1 MTNTATQYRAYK
13 GRNIDQMPLM
23 LSLGVNPLSAVE
35 FMRNRDAIFTQL
47 RDVYANVSDLVAYGG
62 KGASDEIKMI
72 LTMDNQGRITESGRK
87 TLELI
92 NPKQE
97 RNSGAIVL
105 SDELYDGFNGAN
117 VIKLSRK
124 NLKKYGVNKRLT
136 GPQGLN
142 HPGWRAL
149 LRHPDAVPTEFAYD
163 KGFMEE
169 VVGRTFRQI
178 DQNYLTDGMD
188 FYFDK
193 SEKSAKMRAWFI
205 GRLEG
210 GGLLGRDDIAY
221 GVGCVVG
228 VAP

>member
-87 TLELI
+87 TLNL
-92 NPKQE
+92 
-97 RNSGAIVL
+97 
-105 SDELYDGFNGAN
+105 
-117 VIKLSRK
+117 IKLSRK

-136 GPQGLN
+136 GPQVLN
-142 HPGWRAL
+142 HPGWRVL

-163 KGFMEE
+163 KGLMQE
-169 VVGRTFRQI
+169 VVGKTFAEMNSGR
-178 DQNYLTDGMD
+178 DGYREGMG
-188 FYFDK
+188 FYPDASK
-193 SEKSAKMRAWFI
+193 KHAKMRTWCI
-205 GRLEG
+205 GRLV
-210 GGLLGRDDIAY
+210 LGSLAYGWPNLDHDYGHFVDIAPNETTSE
-221 GVGCVVG
+221 
-228 VAP
+228 ASPSQSS

>member
-97 RNSGAIVL
+97 RNSSAIVL

-136 GPQGLN
+136 GPQVLN
-142 HPGWRAL
+142 HPGWRVL
-149 LRHPDAVPTEFAYD
+149 LRHPDAS
-163 KGFMEE
+163 K
-169 VVGRTFRQI
+169 
-178 DQNYLTDGMD
+178 
-188 FYFDK
+188 K
-193 SEKSAKMRAWFI
+193 HAKMRTWCI
-205 GRLEG
+205 GRLV
-210 GGLLGRDDIAY
+210 LGSLAYGWLNLDHDYGHFVDIAPNETTSE
-221 GVGCVVG
+221 
-228 VAP
+228 ASPSQSS

>member
-1 MTNTATQYRAYK
+1 
-13 GRNIDQMPLM
+13 MPLM

-136 GPQGLN
+136 GPQVLN
-142 HPGWRAL
+142 HPGWRVL

-163 KGFMEE
+163 KGLMQE
-169 VVGRTFRQI
+169 VVGKTFAEMNSGR
-178 DQNYLTDGMD
+178 DGYREGMG
-188 FYFDK
+188 FYPDASK
-193 SEKSAKMRAWFI
+193 KHAKMRTWCI
-205 GRLEG
+205 GRLV
-210 GGLLGRDDIAY
+210 LGSLAYGWLNLDHDYGHFVDIAPNETTSE
-221 GVGCVVG
+221 
-228 VAP
+228 ASPSQSS